1 VFTVEL
7 KEIDLK
13 DCRMCEDADNSEL
26 KVLPDHKFH
35 RSKAS
40 DLLSTLYMSL
50 IFLIFV
56 GFASF
61 VNRAV

>member
-13 DCRMCEDADNSEL
+13 DRGTCEDADNSQL
-26 KVLPDHKFH
+26 KVLPDHQFH

-40 DLLSTLYMSL
+40 DLLSTLYMSM
-50 IFLIFV
+50 IFLIFD

-61 VNRAV
+61 C